1 MEPVICPWC
10 DTEIVWDEEIG
21 PEEEC
26 PHCNNELK
34 GYRTLQVQLD
44 AVTEDDEQMGR
55 YEETVEQVLDQQEEV
70 PECMYCREYMVLAG
84 KQATAPNAFQP
95 NVPEA
100 VGQPFVE
107 APFNVNMYVCTG
119 CFQVAYV
126 LSAEDR
132 QKMINRLSR

>member
-1 MEPVICPWC
+1 MEPTICPWC

-34 GYRTLQVQLD
+34 GYRTLQLQID
-44 AVTEDDEQMGR
+44 PPTDNDEEYER
-55 YEETVEQVLDQQEEV
+55 YEEAVERVLETQEEV

-84 KQATAPNAFQP
+84 KQLTPPQAFQP
-95 NVPEA
+95 HVHDT

-107 APFNVNMYVCTG
+107 GPYSTNMYVCTG
-119 CFQVAYV
+119 CFQVTYV
-126 LSAEDR
+126 LSPEDR
-132 QKMINRLSR
+132 QKMIKRLSR